1 MYNGANKMIV
11 YIYIFPNGKKYVG
24 QTANTISQRARSG
37 YYFYFLDDIDK
48 SECTWERIFK

>member
-1 MYNGANKMIV
+1 MIV